1 MKAPNITNYLTNLC
15 HEYEEQGLDGFGVV
29 LSDLLP
35 MGSISLGLAADIGVE
50 DFTEIENSYI
60 DELDDVDRQRISD
73 MVDQGCG
80 IQCFEVLV
88 PTNDDTLVIYLFGM
102 DEQSV
107 LDDLKRRYENL
118 VEADL

>member
-1 MKAPNITNYLTNLC
+1 MKAPNITNWLTNLC
-15 HEYEEQGLDGFGVV
+15 HEYEEHGLDGFGVA

-50 DFTEIENSYI
+50 DFTEIEESYI

-80 IQCFEVLV
+80 IQCFEIFV
-88 PTNDDTLVIYLFGM
+88 PTKDDTLLIYLFGQ

-107 LDDLKRRYENL
+107 LDDLKTRYDEL
-118 VEADL
+118 SRSDM